1 MRMDIQVIENTMDK
15 AMLLNF
21 KVYEVIGDEVYKKI
35 PVSFERNRGDD
46 RGIPFTTIDS
56 LKVGDEVVIRGIEL
70 TVSEINGNGGQAESE
85 EVIGWL
91 TFGGD
96 CRNSWCCSQL
106 YNKAYLDSLCSR
118 IKFT

>member
-1 MRMDIQVIENTMDK
+1 MRMDIKVIEAAADK
-15 AMLLNF
+15 AVLNF

-35 PVSFERNRGDD
+35 PVSFERNRGD

-96 CRNSWCCSQL
+96 SRNSWCCSQL